1 MLSRFLSTGGVSSV
15 PASSLPVVGWNCF
28 VFDMITGAI
37 VAELPLNADP
47 QYSRLLNQPGNISV
61 TVQIGGNSVSGAN
74 VRPYVGG
81 FRYGLAISWGPPP
94 SGFIVQAGPIM
105 TASFDDTEQGNS
117 TLTIGAGGF
126 WSYLNHL
133 YQINSAWTGSLPIT
147 DNTANTA
154 YSGSYHDIVIA
165 MLTNALGLQTLPLTL
180 PSTDGLGGQTM
191 GYYGYDL
198 AMVGER
204 LTQLV
209 QLNQAPDIDFYP
221 EFTDSAHIG
230 WTLLIGTPLV
240 PSTNIF
246 FDYGSGLTSVTTDV
260 DASNLC
266 NYAWAKGNGTEAGLL
281 YGVAENLSSLAG
293 GWPRLDFV
301 DATDTSETI
310 QQNLTNLA
318 LADVVLY
325 SQPVEVWTAT
335 VRADQ
340 YPVFGSY
347 TPGSWVTLNM
357 QNHPWIPNGEYTQRL
372 LGLSQGQNAAEV
384 VLALQAVQGGTV

>member
-1 MLSRFLSTGGVSSV
+1 MPRSLFVSGSQSQ
-15 PASSLPVVGWNCF
+15 PASPLPVLGWNCF
-28 VFDMITGAI
+28 VFSMVTGAI
-37 VAELPLNADP
+37 VAELPLNSDP
-47 QYSRLLNQPGNISV
+47 QYARLLNQPGSISV
-61 TVQIGGNSVSGAN
+61 TVQIGGNSVSGASL
-74 VRPYVGG
+74 RPYVGG

-94 SGFIVQAGPIM
+94 SGFVVQAGPIM

-126 WSYLNHL
+126 WSYLNRL
-133 YQINSAWTGSLPIT
+133 FQVSSGWTGALPIT
-147 DNTANTA
+147 DNSANTA
-154 YSGSYHDIVIA
+154 YSGSYHDVVIA
-165 MLTNALGLQTLPLTL
+165 MLTNALALQSLPLSL
-180 PSTDGLGGQTM
+180 PSSDGFGGQSVA
-191 GYYGYDL
+191 YYGYDL

-209 QLNQAPDIDFYP
+209 QLSQAPDIDFYP
-221 EFTDSAHIG
+221 KFTDAAHVG

-240 PSTNIF
+240 PATNIF
-246 FDYGSGLTSVTTDV
+246 FDYGAGLTSVTTDV
-260 DASNLC
+260 DATNLC
-266 NYAWAKGNGTEAGLL
+266 NFAWAKGNGTEAGLL
-281 YGVAENLSSLAG
+281 YGVAENTTSIG
-293 GWPRLDFV
+293 NGWPRLDFV
-301 DATDTSETI
+301 DTTDTSETI
-310 QQNLTNLA
+310 QQNLSNLA

-357 QNHPWIPNGEYTQRL
+357 QNHPWIPDGEYTQRL

-384 VLALQAVQGGTV
+384 ILALQAVQGGTV